1 MNRPR
6 RNVPPPSISSSQATR
21 KIKLGRN
28 HQCQNLPRVLSPSER
43 QQHVDAYASSREQ
56 NSSESPSKSAQ
67 ISKKTETSPN
77 IKSIQPP
84 STRSPPPS
92 PPNTRARLL
101 DLTVWHTPFPAH
113 MQWDTDLFVG
123 FARKRKRSRR
133 TVQMGSAS
141 ISEWKEFS
149 FADHFN
155 NRDQF
160 FDMNPL
166 PESKKVGARELRES
180 HIYDNS
186 GQRGILKKPSS
197 PTFFVPDLPRG
208 SSKSV
213 LLFMKGIDKLA
224 SCNSK
229 LPLHIVS
236 GDNVPA
242 VRYFAR
248 NGFSASAV
256 RKLKLKKALPAGS
269 LRAKRKIPS
278 MTEVNQFNEQRRPR
292 ITPNSSIYRRTA
304 RRPRPVAIDLTES
317 SPKKKRPKINGITHG
332 KSKPKNEKSDKPA
345 LSPAVL
351 QNLGPPPP

>member
-166 PESKKVGARELRES
+166 PESKKSWRARTSRIAHLR
-180 HIYDNS
+180 
-186 GQRGILKKPSS
+186 QLR
-197 PTFFVPDLPRG
+197 
-208 SSKSV
+208 
-213 LLFMKGIDKLA
+213 A
-224 SCNSK
+224 
-229 LPLHIVS
+229 
-236 GDNVPA
+236 
-242 VRYFAR
+242 AR
-248 NGFSASAV
+248 NSE
-256 RKLKLKKALPAGS
+256 KAFFAHV
-269 LRAKRKIPS
+269 LRARSPPGLLKIGAS
-278 MTEVNQFNEQRRPR
+278 LHERNRQTCQLQLEIAAAHSQRRQCACR
-292 ITPNSSIYRRTA
+292 
-304 RRPRPVAIDLTES
+304 
-317 SPKKKRPKINGITHG
+317 
-332 KSKPKNEKSDKPA
+332 A
-345 LSPAVL
+345 LLCP
-351 QNLGPPPP
+351 